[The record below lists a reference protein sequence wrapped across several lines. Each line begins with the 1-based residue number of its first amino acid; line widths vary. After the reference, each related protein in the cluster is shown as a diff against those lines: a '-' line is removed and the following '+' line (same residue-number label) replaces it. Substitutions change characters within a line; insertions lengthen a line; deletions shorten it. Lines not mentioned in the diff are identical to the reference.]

1 MNNRDVLRAATA
13 FKLSARQTVNGLL
26 QFVQRATSMKPL
38 HIARYALA
46 TALALS
52 TAFAHGEPVKIV
64 HVMSYSADWAWN
76 QDQLRGFREGLG
88 LPDVNIR
95 VVELDA
101 KRKDAAQLK
110 AAAKEAIEMIETWQ
124 PDLVYTN
131 DDVAQAEVSVKF
143 INSKIPFV
151 YSGVNKEHKDYGFD
165 KAANMTGVLERE
177 HFVGTLN
184 LFREIKPSPRLRL
197 AIVLDDDPTW
207 VGVAGRIRAELAKRK
222 DVEVV
227 EWLQPKTF
235 EEYKKNMLALPGKVD
250 AVGLLGVFLFAK
262 PDGKFADYE
271 EVLRWTAENSKLPDF
286 SFWDTRVERGTL
298 VAMTVS
304 GIEQGRL
311 AGRMAR
317 RILVDKVSPAS
328 IPPEATA
335 KGRPMIS
342 LARARKLGMSIDSKV
357 LLNAEVL
364 TRFAWSP

>member
-1 MNNRDVLRAATA
+1 MRLSRCLHYAIAMGLVT
-13 FKLSARQTVNGLL
+13 LSAW
-26 QFVQRATSMKPL
+26 VQ
-38 HIARYALA
+38 
-46 TALALS
+46 
-52 TAFAHGEPVKIV
+52 GEPLKIV
-64 HVMSYSADWAWN
+64 HVMSYSSDWAWN

-88 LPDVNIR
+88 MTDAIIR

-101 KRKDAAQLK
+101 KHKDATQLK
-110 AAAKEAIEMIETWQ
+110 AAAKEAIDLIENWQ

-151 YSGVNKEHKDYGFD
+151 YSGVNKEHRDYGFD
-165 KAANMTGVLERE
+165 KAGNVTGVLERE
-177 HFVGTLN
+177 HFAGTLS
-184 LFREIKPSPRLRL
+184 LLREIKPVRNLRL

-207 VGVAGRIRAELAKRK
+207 VGVASRIRAELARRK

-235 EEYKKNMLALPGKVD
+235 EEYKSRMLALQGKVD
-250 AVGLLGVFLFAK
+250 AVGLLGVFRFTK
-262 PDGKFADYE
+262 PGGGYADYE
-271 EVLRWTAENSKLPDF
+271 EVLHWTADNSGLMDF

-298 VAMTVS
+298 LAVTVS
-304 GIEQGRL
+304 GVEQGRL

-335 KGRPMIS
+335 KGQPMIS
-342 LARARKLGMSIDSKV
+342 LARARKLGLPIKSSV
-357 LLNAEVL
+357 LLNAQVL
-364 TRFAWSP
+364 PRFAWGS

>member
-1 MNNRDVLRAATA
+1 MHTLR
-13 FKLSARQTVNGLL
+13 
-26 QFVQRATSMKPL
+26 
-38 HIARYALA
+38 
-46 TALALS
+46 LALLA
-52 TAFAHGEPVKIV
+52 AFTLFSSLAQSEPLKIV

-88 LPDVNIR
+88 IADVNIR
-95 VVELDA
+95 IVQLDA
-101 KRKDAAQLK
+101 KHNDAAQLK
-110 AAAKEAIEMIETWQ
+110 AAAKEAIDLIETWK

-165 KAANMTGVLERE
+165 KATNVTGVLERE
-177 HFVGTLN
+177 HFIGTLN
-184 LFREIKPSPRLRL
+184 LLREIKPTPHLRL

-207 VGVAGRIRAELAKRK
+207 VGVAARIRADLAGRN

-235 EEYKKNMLALPGKVD
+235 EEYKANMLALQGKVD
-250 AVGLLGVFLFAK
+250 AVGLLGIFLFAK

-271 EVLRWTAENSKLPDF
+271 EVLHWTVDNSKLLDF

-298 VAMTVS
+298 LAVTVS
-304 GIEQGRL
+304 RVEQGRL

-317 RILVDKVSPAS
+317 RILLDKVSPAS

-335 KGRPMIS
+335 KGQPMIS
-342 LARARKLGMSIDSKV
+342 LARARKLGLAINSGV
-357 LLNAEVL
+357 LLNAQVL
-364 TRFAWSP
+364 TRFAWGP

>member
-1 MNNRDVLRAATA
+1 MKLIYLLRITLATICA
-13 FKLSARQTVNGLL
+13 LSATL
-26 QFVQRATSMKPL
+26 
-38 HIARYALA
+38 AR
-46 TALALS
+46 S
-52 TAFAHGEPVKIV
+52 EPVKIV

-88 LPDVNIR
+88 IADVNIR

-101 KRKDAAQLK
+101 KHKDATQLK
-110 AAAKEAIEMIETWQ
+110 AAAKEAIDLIETWK

-143 INSKIPFV
+143 INSKVPFV
-151 YSGVNKEHKDYGFD
+151 YSGVNKEHADYGFD

-177 HFVGTLN
+177 HFAGTLG
-184 LFREIKPSPRLRL
+184 LLREIKPAPHLRL

-207 VGVAGRIRAELAKRK
+207 VGVAGRIRAELARRS

-227 EWLQPKTF
+227 QWLQPKTF
-235 EEYKKNMLALPGKVD
+235 DEYKAAITALQGKVD
-250 AVGLLGVFLFAK
+250 AVGLLGIFRFTKA
-262 PDGKFADYE
+262 DGKFADYE
-271 EVLRWTAENSKLPDF
+271 EVLHWTADNSKLIDF

-298 VAMTVS
+298 LAVTVS

-328 IPPEATA
+328 IPPEPTA
-335 KGRPMIS
+335 KGQPMIS
-342 LARARKLGMSIDSKV
+342 LARARKLGLSINSGV
-357 LLNAEVL
+357 LLNAQVL
-364 TRFAWSP
+364 SRFTWGP